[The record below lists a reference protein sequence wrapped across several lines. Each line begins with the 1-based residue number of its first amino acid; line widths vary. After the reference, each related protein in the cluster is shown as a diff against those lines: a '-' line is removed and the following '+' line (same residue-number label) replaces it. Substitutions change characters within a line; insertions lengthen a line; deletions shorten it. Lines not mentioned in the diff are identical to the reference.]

1 MNPNSILAYQSIKP
15 SLTKR
20 ESEVYEIIKANP
32 GITIREAAS
41 KLGKES
47 GQISGRFTDMTKKGA
62 IKIEG
67 THYYEGSSQPH
78 SKYRVI

>member
-32 GITIREAAS
+32 GITIRDTAY
-41 KLGKES
+41 KLNTFS
-47 GQISGRFTDMTKKGA
+47 HVISGRFGALEKKGA

-67 THYYEGSSQPH
+67 TYYYPGSIQPH